1 VCRAWNDNVSWQDW
15 SKAFKM
21 FPQQEKFPRVLVP
34 IMVCARK
41 GEGGVERMS
50 AMEHLKLSTQTLK
63 TLRHATISLGD
74 GRSKYVY
81 KIEDLFCTATD
92 KYGTTAKLES
102 HIARCQKA
110 AATRDK
116 NRLLKEE
123 RRVEVVTLLHEIG
136 VDHLISYDDNIKAYI
151 HKGRGSINAIRN
163 TALECKRAMDQDLA
177 DALTI
182 HTRRMSVDGWALDVH
197 CNRGLLGR
205 NPTVL
210 AYIYK
215 NLGNAD
221 TVMQACLEEKE
232 ALKIRRRQFL
242 ESPAYG
248 ARRRAEL
255 QEELLSKDMSLQE
268 DSGFFRQIVS
278 GETNAFIEEY
288 ISGETNA
295 SIEEVVATIKVSNYI
310 LLIYMDAFCL
320 QSHNTIVNQMK
331 RMVQTGE
338 ATGWYDASDRVIRGR
353 LLLWG
358 DDLDSDVEEY

>member
-1 VCRAWNDNVSWQDW
+1 MKGDPFQRRAQDY
-15 SKAFKM
+15 
-21 FPQQEKFPRVLVP
+21 R
-34 IMVCARK
+34 
-41 GEGGVERMS
+41 
-50 AMEHLKLSTQTLK
+50 
-63 TLRHATISLGD
+63 
-74 GRSKYVY
+74 Y
-81 KIEDLFCTATD
+81 
-92 KYGTTAKLES
+92 
-102 HIARCQKA
+102 
-110 AATRDK
+110 
-116 NRLLKEE
+116 
-123 RRVEVVTLLHEIG
+123 
-136 VDHLISYDDNIKAYI
+136 
-151 HKGRGSINAIRN
+151 
-163 TALECKRAMDQDLA
+163 LECKRAMEQDLA

-248 ARRRAEL
+248 VRRRAEL

-310 LLIYMDAFCL
+310 LLIYMDTFCL
-320 QSHNTIVNQMK
+320 RSHNTIVNQMK

-338 ATGWYDASDRVIRGR
+338 ATGWYDACDRVIRGR